1 MRSQR
6 QAEPPASHSRHGR
19 DAQSCAA
26 ALNGPGASPYLWS
39 PANPLAG
46 GHYVRE
52 TTIGKSPSSRLWSVR
67 YQKTIRTGKGERNRV
82 RLGLRG
88 KLGVAV
94 SIYLGLL
101 ALVGLTGLYA
111 AQVSLSGMHVAHE
124 HHVKEISLLANLSS
138 AVERVQSTVLLH
150 VLTQSPA
157 EQAAYEAQIGDL
169 EREIDLLFDQEVDLQ
184 RMFGDEADVDLFEG
198 LRGAWHEYLRA
209 LDEQF
214 LPLSREERDVEAL
227 AIVREDGPVDLAYEQ
242 AVAQLTVVQATVESE
257 SRERLDLAEQEFAA
271 NRDRVLLALVL
282 AGAFGLVFGLWHS
295 SRLAIAIRALSTAA
309 RRVAAGDFGQTLRM
323 QTGDEIESLADSF
336 NVMTNNLQ
344 RMHDEQLAVERM
356 KDEFVSMVS
365 HELRTPL
372 NGVIGMTDLL
382 LQSDLG
388 PQART
393 YAQGVQRSGE
403 VLLAVIDD
411 ILDLSKIEAGKLDL
425 ESVALDVREVIAE
438 VAQLFA
444 ERAQLKGVPLSC
456 EVDAAVP
463 DGLEGDPIRL
473 RQVLLNLVG
482 NALKF
487 TQEGRVR
494 LGVSL
499 VEEAKEVVRLRFAVA
514 DTGIG
519 VESRDH
525 ERLFQP
531 FAQADSSTTRKYGG
545 TGLGLSICQRLVH
558 LMQGEIGVESQP
570 GVGSTFWFTVPLR
583 RAAASAGG
591 PVRAAIDAPQPRGLP
606 GRSTQRLLLVEDS
619 WMNQQVALGML
630 EELGYEADL
639 ATDGRE
645 ALEAIERSA
654 YAAVLLDCQMPEM
667 DGFQMTAELRRRE
680 ATSGRSPVPVI
691 AMTASAMPADRERCL
706 ASGMNDHLAKP
717 VRIVEL
723 SAKLSRWVARTGDT
737 PAAPEDV
744 FDRSALSEVAR
755 LQRPGR
761 PNLVAAIVER
771 FRAEAPSRV
780 QALRDALARGDAAAV
795 SDVAHALKGDSRR
808 IGGTEVG
815 QLSAQIEALGRS
827 GELADAAELVAAL
840 AAAMERLCAALDSL
854 GEETSLCAS

>member
-1 MRSQR
+1 M
-6 QAEPPASHSRHGR
+6 
-19 DAQSCAA
+19 
-26 ALNGPGASPYLWS
+26 
-39 PANPLAG
+39 
-46 GHYVRE
+46 
-52 TTIGKSPSSRLWSVR
+52 
-67 YQKTIRTGKGERNRV
+67 

-157 EQAAYEAQIGDL
+157 EQAAYEAQIGEL

-184 RMFGDEADVDLFEG
+184 RTFGDESDVDLFEG

-214 LPLSREERDVEAL
+214 LPLSRQERDVEAL
-227 AIVREDGPVDLAYEQ
+227 ATVREDGPVDLAYEQ

-282 AGAFGLVFGLWHS
+282 AGAFGFVFGLWHS

-336 NVMTNNLQ
+336 NVMTSNLQ

-382 LQSDLG
+382 LQSDLA

-487 TQEGRVR
+487 TQEGSVR

-499 VEEAKEVVRLRFAVA
+499 VEETKEVVSVRFEVA

-519 VESRDH
+519 VEPRDH

-558 LMQGEIGVESQP
+558 LMQGEIGVESEP

-591 PVRAAIDAPQPRGLP
+591 AVRTAIDAPQPRGLP

-737 PAAPEDV
+737 PGAPDPDDV

-780 QALRDALARGDAAAV
+780 QKLRDALARGDAAAV
-795 SDVAHALKGDSRR
+795 SDVAHSLKGDSRR

-815 QLSAQIEALGRS
+815 QLCAQIEALGRS

-840 AAAMERLCAALDSL
+840 AAAMDRLCAALDSL
-854 GEETSLCAS
+854 GEEASRCAS

>member
-1 MRSQR
+1 M
-6 QAEPPASHSRHGR
+6 
-19 DAQSCAA
+19 
-26 ALNGPGASPYLWS
+26 
-39 PANPLAG
+39 
-46 GHYVRE
+46 
-52 TTIGKSPSSRLWSVR
+52 
-67 YQKTIRTGKGERNRV
+67 

-94 SIYLGLL
+94 FIYLGLL

-111 AQVSLSGMHVAHE
+111 AEVSLSGMHDAHE
-124 HHVKEISLLANLSS
+124 HHVKEISLLANLGSS
-138 AVERVQSTVLLH
+138 VERVQSLVLLH
-150 VLTQSPA
+150 VLTESPA
-157 EQAAYEAQIGDL
+157 EQAMYEAQIADL
-169 EREIDLLFDQEVDLQ
+169 EHEIDGLFDEEVELQ
-184 RMFGDEADVDLFEG
+184 RAFGDELDVGRFED
-198 LRGAWHEYLRA
+198 LRGAWHDYLQA

-214 LPLSREERDVEAL
+214 LPLSRQDRDAEAL
-227 AIVREDGPVDLAYEQ
+227 AIVREDGPVDLAYER
-242 AVAQLTVVQATVESE
+242 AVAQLTQVQAAVETE
-257 SRERLDLAEQEFAA
+257 SRERLELAEQQFAA

-282 AGAFGLVFGLWHS
+282 AGTFGFVFGLWHS
-295 SRLAIAIRALSTAA
+295 SRLAIAIRVLSTAA
-309 RRVAAGDFGQTLRM
+309 RRVAAGDFGQHLRIR
-323 QTGDEIESLADSF
+323 TGDEIESLADSF

-344 RMHDEQLAVERM
+344 RMHDEQVAVERM

-382 LQSDLG
+382 LQSDLA
-388 PQART
+388 PRART
-393 YAQGVQRSGE
+393 YAEAVQHSGE
-403 VLLAVIDD
+403 VLRAVIDD

-425 ESVALDVREVIAE
+425 EAAPLDVRQVVADVAE
-438 VAQLFA
+438 LFA
-444 ERAQLKGVPLSC
+444 QRAEAKGVALSC
-456 EVDAAVP
+456 DVDPAVP

-487 TQEGRVR
+487 TQVGSVRVR
-494 LGVSL
+494 VAP
-499 VEEAKEVVRLRFAVA
+499 VEETPQAITMRFEVA

-519 VESRDH
+519 VEPRDR

-558 LMQGEIGVESQP
+558 LMQGEIGLESQP
-570 GVGSTFWFTVPLR
+570 GVGSTFWFTIPVH
-583 RAAASAGG
+583 RAAVPASG
-591 PVRAAIDAPQPRGLP
+591 PVAAPISAAPPRALP
-606 GRSTQRLLLVEDS
+606 GRSGQRLLLVEDS

-639 ATDGRE
+639 ATNGRE
-645 ALEAIERSA
+645 ALEAIERTA

-667 DGFQMTAELRRRE
+667 DGFQMAAELRRRE
-680 ATSGRSPVPVI
+680 AESGRSPVPVI

-723 SAKLSRWVARTGDT
+723 SAKLANWVAAAGET
-737 PAAPEDV
+737 PGAPTDV
-744 FDRSALSEVAR
+744 LDVTALAEVAR

-771 FRAEAPSRV
+771 FRADAPRRVEAL
-780 QALRDALARGDAAAV
+780 QDAFARGDAAAV
-795 SDVAHALKGDSRR
+795 SDYAHSLKGDSRR
-808 IGGTEVG
+808 IGGVEVG
-815 QLSAQIEALGRS
+815 QLCAQIEALGRS
-827 GELADAAELVAAL
+827 GELANASEFVSAL
-840 AAAMERLCAALDSL
+840 GAAMDRLRTALESIDEER
-854 GEETSLCAS
+854 SLCAS